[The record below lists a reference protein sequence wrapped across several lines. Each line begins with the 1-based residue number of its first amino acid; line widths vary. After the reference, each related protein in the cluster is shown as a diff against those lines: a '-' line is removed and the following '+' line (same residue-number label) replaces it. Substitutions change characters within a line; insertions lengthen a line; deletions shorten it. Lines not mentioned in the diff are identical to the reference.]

1 MKVRKANHKSLQAQ
15 LKSKE
20 EDRLLRLLLAYQ
32 NTFVVKWKEIN
43 PDFLFSEHKLKLI
56 YENEEISFYFTRIN

>member
-1 MKVRKANHKSLQAQ
+1 MRVRKANHKTLQAQ

-32 NTFVVKWKEIN
+32 NKFIVKWKAEN
-43 PDFLFSEHKLKLI
+43 PTFLFSEHKLKLI
-56 YENEEISFYFTRIN
+56 FENEEIGFYFTRIN